1 MRPNVMN
8 ASEDSVL
15 LAMGNDALARGALEA
30 NVQVATSYPGTPA
43 SEILEN
49 LAAVAKDCGIYVE
62 WSTNEKVA
70 FEVAAAAAWA
80 GFRAMTSMKQNGL
93 FVLLDTLVNITYTGH
108 GRGGLVLVVADDPQA
123 HSSTTE
129 ADVRFLGHYAD
140 IPVLEP
146 STHQEGKDM
155 MAYAFELSE
164 GFGIPVLVRETTR
177 FAHSQRPLRVGPIVR
192 QPRHAVFD
200 HATPLFS
207 IPRPT
212 LRHEQLHQRLNQ
224 IRGRFER
231 SPWNRYT
238 GPEDPALLVI
248 TAGTGWL
255 YSNEAVRYLGVEDRV
270 GILRIGTLSPLPY
283 RFIQEPLKKA
293 KDILFLEEFDPYLET
308 LIRSDACTLDLNPRP
323 RFLGKLTGHLPQW
336 GELTIDD
343 TLRAVAQLTGVNY
356 APVAA
361 DYAAR
366 TEALAAEAPPRS
378 LTFCAGCPHRAS
390 YYAIYRAIKRNGN
403 RGFVTG
409 DIGCYSLGA
418 FYHDLMRSQLA
429 MGTGV
434 GLASGFGR
442 LQAFGLDEPVI
453 AVIGDSTLYHAG
465 LPALVNILYNQAD
478 ATICVLDN
486 QATAMTGFQPHPGT
500 GSTALGKA
508 APVIDIEKLLK
519 GLGFADVA
527 VIDPYRVTPSIN
539 AVYKAITTPGSHAII
554 FRRACPLTIRQPVAA
569 AERAVAPRIDAAKC
583 LGAEC
588 RLCVTEF
595 NCPAL
600 VLDSE
605 TNRVHLDSLL
615 CVGCHVCTSICPH
628 HAIVATRKRA
638 KEAKR

>member
-1 MRPNVMN
+1 MTAP
-8 ASEDSVL
+8 EDAVV
-15 LAMGNDALARGALEA
+15 LAMGNDAIARGALEA
-30 NVQVATSYPGTPA
+30 GVQVATSYPGTPA

-70 FEVAAAAAWA
+70 FEVAVAAAWA
-80 GFRAMTSMKQNGL
+80 GLRAVTSMKQNGL
-93 FVLLDTLVNITYTGH
+93 FVLLDTLVNVAYTGH

-192 QPRHAVFD
+192 QPRRAAFD

-238 GPEDPALLVI
+238 GPEDPALLVV

-255 YSNEAVRYLGVEDRV
+255 YSNEALRLFDLEDRV

-283 RFIQEPLKKA
+283 RFIQEPLRKA

-343 TLRAVAQLTGVNY
+343 TLRAVAQLTGIKY
-356 APVAA
+356 APVSA
-361 DYAAR
+361 DYGAR
-366 TEALAAEAPPRS
+366 TEALAAQAPPRS
-378 LTFCAGCPHRAS
+378 LTFCAGCPHRAA

-465 LPALVNILYNQAD
+465 LPALVNIRYNQAD
-478 ATICVLDN
+478 ATVCVLDN

-519 GLGFADVA
+519 GLGFTDV
-527 VIDPYRVTPSIN
+527 VVVDPYSVTPSTN

-554 FRRACPLTIRQPVAA
+554 FRRVCPLAIRQPVTATG
-569 AERAVAPRIDAAKC
+569 RTVAPHIDAAKC
-583 LGAEC
+583 LGAQC
-588 RLCVTEF
+588 RLCVAEF

-600 VLDSE
+600 ILDPE

-615 CVGCHVCTSICPH
+615 CVGCGVCTRICPH